1 MFRREETQENIGFL
15 LFLDGLNVVNLLT
28 RSQ

>member
-1 MFRREETQENIGFL
+1 MFRLEETQENIDFL
-15 LFLDGLNVVNLLT
+15 LFLDGLNIVNLLT